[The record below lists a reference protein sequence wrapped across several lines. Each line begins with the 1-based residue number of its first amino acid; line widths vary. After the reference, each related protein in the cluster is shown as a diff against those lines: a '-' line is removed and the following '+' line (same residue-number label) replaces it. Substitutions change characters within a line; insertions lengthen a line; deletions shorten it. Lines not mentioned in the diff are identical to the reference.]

1 MSGFSKSTLIDALA
15 NHIMWESLQGS
26 ITLNSEK
33 LEGYLLKMTSA
44 YIMQDD
50 LMYPTHA
57 HYRRDFDV
65 LQGVLATTV
74 DVCLKEEES
83 STSTHQVAQPLVC
96 YKDHHR

>member
-1 MSGFSKSTLIDALA
+1 MKAVLGMSGFNKSTLIDALA

-57 HYRRDFDV
+57 HYRRDLDV

-74 DVCLKEEES
+74 DVCLKEAS
-83 STSTHQVAQPLVC
+83 KKKS
-96 YKDHHR
+96 